1 MTIKFRDWI
10 IVAEMLSSSREEL
23 DIDLCKIVGIFL
35 SHCDIKKNQKMQS
48 ILSNYLLKNSVDNK
62 SL

>member
-23 DIDLCKIVGIFL
+23 DIDLCKIVGIFIL
-35 SHCDIKKNQKMQS
+35 QKLKKMQS
-48 ILSNYLLKNSVDNK
+48 ILSNCLLKNSVDNK